1 MENNNILQNLFL
13 KQFNE
18 SNAIAYNQAFVAGTS
33 DYSFQLLD
41 NAYRLAGQYYA
52 SLKIAIESN
61 KCESEHCALELKQ
74 LKQLEEAPQASLDFL
89 SSVINELSTTEE
101 SSFDPNNDYRYAA
114 ANSIMT
120 GKPGFSKTDGYE
132 AYLDLLQDG
141 SQQIE
146 FRGPLFKRKQ
156 EVPFQGQMFEINVD
170 NPLIINNSSLSALL
184 DSDTSLVVST
194 PDVGAGMLL
203 LLPETGLFA
212 QEMINE
218 NKELKANAK
227 ISEEFVLKNS
237 DGSFDYEIVDL
248 GDNKGK
254 NVLKYDMKK
263 IEQKVTPFINAEVA
277 GLMSSEQDV
286 IAAWNVYIS
295 KDTSVDEDAQMA
307 QDANAGNASWIY
319 ELDLPL
325 QQEKKIIFGIK
336 FKQYFINNYLNQF
349 TTNQPPTVKEDAAVF
364 DLEENKQAQAEKFEK
379 ENNIKI

>member
-18 SNAIAYNQAFVAGTS
+18 SNAIAYNKAFVASAS

-41 NAYRLAGQYYA
+41 NAYRLAGKYYA

-61 KCESEHCALELKQ
+61 KCESEHCAVELKQ

-89 SSVINELSTTEE
+89 SSIIAELTVTEE

-114 ANSIMT
+114 ANSVMA
-120 GKPGFSKTDGYE
+120 GRPGFSKTDGYGV
-132 AYLDLLQDG
+132 YLDLLQDG
-141 SQQIE
+141 SQQIS
-146 FRGPLFKRKQ
+146 FYGPAF
-156 EVPFQGQMFEINVD
+156 VM
-170 NPLIINNSSLSALL
+170 PLIINNSSLNALL

-194 PDVGAGMLL
+194 PDIGAEMLL

-218 NKELKANAK
+218 NKELKATAK
-227 ISEEFVLKNS
+227 ISEEFVMKNA

-248 GDNKGK
+248 GNNQGK
-254 NVLKYDMKK
+254 NVLKYDMNK
-263 IEQKVTPFINAEVA
+263 IEKKVTPFINAEVA

-295 KDTSVDEDAQMA
+295 KDTSVDEDDQMA
-307 QDANAGNASWIY
+307 QDANAGDSSWSY

-325 QQEKKIIFGIK
+325 RQENKVLFEMEYKE
-336 FKQYFINNYLNQF
+336 YFMNNYLKQF
-349 TTNQPPTVKEDAAVF
+349 TTNMPPTVKEDAAVF
-364 DLEENKQAQAEKFEK
+364 DLAEAKKAKAQKFLK
-379 ENNIKI
+379 DNDLN